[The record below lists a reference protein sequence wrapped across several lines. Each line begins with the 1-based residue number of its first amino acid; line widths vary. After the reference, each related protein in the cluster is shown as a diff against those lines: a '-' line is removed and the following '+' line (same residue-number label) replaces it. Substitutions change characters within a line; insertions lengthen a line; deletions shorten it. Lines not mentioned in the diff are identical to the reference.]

1 MNIERAILI
10 PLATILSC
18 MGAELVQERP
28 NDHWYKSPFRQEKT
42 ASFHVKPSQN
52 IWYDHGLGKGGDG
65 INLVCTYLKHTHE
78 SDTVVDALRWIK
90 NMTRNTPA
98 VIKFD
103 QLRIKR
109 EAAWK
114 LKQVSPI
121 KRLGLIRYLSKR
133 KIPVELANQHL
144 REVTVENIETGSTV
158 FALGMP
164 NEDEGY
170 ELRNPFLKSC
180 VAPKAISFI
189 RGEIIK
195 PTTLHIFE
203 GAFDF
208 LSAATRFPDM
218 ITPHDAIILN
228 SISLLERACA
238 YIKGY
243 GYNTIY
249 TWFDNDAAGN
259 RASMTLQSLLE
270 NEGQLICKPMNHLY
284 QPFKDVNEWH
294 IAPSALKW

>member
-1 MNIERAILI
+1 MNIERAKLI
-10 PLATILSC
+10 PLTTILSC
-18 MGAELVQERP
+18 MGAELVRERQ

-42 ASFHVKPSQN
+42 ASFHVKLSEN
-52 IWYDHGLGKGGDG
+52 VWYDHGLGKGGDS

-90 NMTRNTPA
+90 NMAGNTP
-98 VIKFD
+98 VSTKFEEPP
-103 QLRIKR
+103 IKR
-109 EAAWK
+109 EASWK

-121 KRLGLIRYLSKR
+121 NRLGLIRYLSNR
-133 KIPVELANQHL
+133 NIPVELANKYL
-144 REVTVENIETGSTV
+144 REVSVENTNTGSTI
-158 FALGMP
+158 FALGVP
-164 NEDEGY
+164 NEDEGF

-180 VAPKAISFI
+180 LAPKAISFI
-189 RGEIIK
+189 RGETIK
-195 PTTLHIFE
+195 PTTLNVFE

-208 LSAATRFPDM
+208 LSAAIRIPDM

-228 SISLLERACA
+228 SVSLLERACA

-249 TWFDNDAAGN
+249 TWFDNDTAGS
-259 RASMTLQSLLE
+259 RANLTLQTLLE
-270 NEGQLICKPMNHLY
+270 NEEQLICKPMNHFY

-294 IAPSALKW
+294 IKLSK